1 MKVKA
6 INIVKSAMRL
16 VNALGAGQTPS
27 GEDQEDALQILNE
40 LFDEWSLERW
50 MQSIRKEE
58 TFNLVPG
65 VGIYPL
71 GITTV
76 PPPNTISIAKPIR
89 IEIASILQG
98 SASTELKFLNEADYA
113 AYTDK
118 VTPGTPGAFAYRS
131 GTADTGLLYIL
142 PIPVNILPLTIW
154 SWIPFTGFATVQ
166 SEIDVA
172 PGVKK
177 LLKYALAVE
186 MAPEWTGK
194 DASATIQI
202 KADDLK
208 ANVKRINTLAIKYPF
223 DAVGNLYP
231 RRSSFNVMT
240 GKG

>member
-58 TFNLVPG
+58 TFNLTPG

-71 GITTV
+71 GIATV
-76 PPPNTISIAKPIR
+76 PPPNNIAIAKPIR
-89 IEIASILQG
+89 VEIASILEG
-98 SASTELKFLNEADYA
+98 SSSTDLRFLNEADYA
-113 AYTDK
+113 SYPDK
-118 VTPGTPGAFAYRS
+118 VTPGTPSAFAYRS
-131 GTADTGLLYIL
+131 GKDETGLFYVL
-142 PIPVNILPLTIW
+142 PIPVNPLPITIW

-172 PGVKK
+172 PGVAK
-177 LLKYALAVE
+177 LLKYALAVD
-186 MAPEWTGK
+186 MSPEWTGR
-194 DASATIQI
+194 DAKPTVQI

-240 GKG
+240 GRG